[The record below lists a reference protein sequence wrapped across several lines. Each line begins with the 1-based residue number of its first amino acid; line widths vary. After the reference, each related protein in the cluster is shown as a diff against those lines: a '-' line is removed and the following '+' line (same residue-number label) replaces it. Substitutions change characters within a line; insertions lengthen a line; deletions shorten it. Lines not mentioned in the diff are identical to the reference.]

1 MRFHLDVVLGDQSFS
16 AVQFSSEPVLVILHV
31 EYLRESVRE
40 RKGGREGRVREGRRE
55 KGECEGGEREG
66 EGRV

>member
-31 EYLRESVRE
+31 EYLRESARE
-40 RKGGREGRVREGRRE
+40 RKGGRRESVR
-55 KGECEGGEREG
+55 GER
-66 EGRV
+66 GRKKGV